1 MNTKRI
7 GTLQE
12 LLPLARGN
20 KKVVAIAAAEDDTV
34 LKAAQKAYEHGIADF
49 ILFGDPEKIRSI
61 AQDEGIDVSSFQI
74 VSAFRPEEAGYMA
87 VKSVFEQTAHTVMK
101 GNIKTADLLK
111 TILKDEFGLK
121 TDRTM
126 SLVAVF
132 EIPDFERLLVITD
145 PGIVIQ
151 PTLEQKVHLLQ
162 NACAVAKVLGI
173 EEPKAGI
180 IGAVEVVNPKM
191 PATMEA
197 AVLSKMAER
206 GQIGKLI
213 VDGPFALDNVVSE
226 EACRHKGIV
235 SPVGG
240 KADIILTP
248 DLNAG
253 NILYKALV
261 FLAKAKLA
269 TTIMGA
275 KVPIILTSRADSD
288 ETKLYSIALNILLSE
303 VLR

>member
-275 KVPIILTSRADSD
+275 KVPII
-288 ETKLYSIALNILLSE
+288 
-303 VLR
+303 

>member
-1 MNTKRI
+1 MMGETGIR
-7 GTLQE
+7 TLE
-12 LLPLARGN
+12 ALVPLARGK
-20 KKVVAIAAAEDDTV
+20 KKVVAVAAAEDDIV
-34 LKAAQKAYEHGIADF
+34 LKAAQKAYELGIADF
-49 ILFGDPEKIRSI
+49 ILFGNTNKIRSI
-61 AQDEGIDVSSFQI
+61 AKEQQI
-74 VSAFRPEEAGYMA
+74 SIKPFPIVESANVAEAGIKA
-87 VKSVFEQTAHTVMK
+87 VQTVSEHQAHTVMK

-111 TILKDEFGLK
+111 IILRDEFGLK

-132 EIPDFERLLVITD
+132 EIPDFERLLIMTD

-173 EEPKAGI
+173 DIPKAGI

-197 AVLSKMAER
+197 AILSKMAER
-206 GQIGKLI
+206 GQIGKMV

-226 EACRHKGIV
+226 EACRHKGID

-240 KADIILTP
+240 KADILLMP
-248 DLNAG
+248 DINAG
-253 NILYKALV
+253 NVLYKGLV

-269 TTIMGA
+269 TTIMGSR
-275 KVPIILTSRADSD
+275 VPIILTSRADSD

-303 VLR
+303 VL